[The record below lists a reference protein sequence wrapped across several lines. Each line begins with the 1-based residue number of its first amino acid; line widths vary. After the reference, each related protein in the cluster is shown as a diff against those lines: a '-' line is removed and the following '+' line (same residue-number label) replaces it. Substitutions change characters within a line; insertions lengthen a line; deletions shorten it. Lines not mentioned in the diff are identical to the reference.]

1 MEIDVNIE
9 AHDLIWRRMDLAR
22 KQDYVKSWGV
32 LKDKIIEEE
41 VARLIEAGF
50 AIRYGS
56 DLELTSEGKV
66 LYKRMT
72 TRCPKTD

>member
-50 AIRYGS
+50 AIQYGS

>member
-9 AHDLIWRRMDLAR
+9 AHDLLWRRMDIAR
-22 KQDYVKSWGV
+22 KQEYVKSWGA
-32 LKDKIIEEE
+32 LRDKIVEEE
-41 VARLIEAGF
+41 VTRLIEGGF
-50 AIRYGS
+50 AIQHDN